1 MEWGLEHW
9 IGTPLRNYK
18 GIGMFIEEEDCS
30 GMEQKMNCSILA
42 ACRGQVIQEVLSS
55 VIFLQNPS
63 QKDRQVAC
71 GFLVLRLHHRGGTY
85 STLSLEVCYLRI
97 PPAIASYSYVPDVK
111 LLQGFP
117 RGARIAPTLLNL
129 NPSSIPGL
137 NERKAD
143 SVRQIRCIPCN
154 LRS

>member
-97 PPAIASYSYVPDVK
+97 PRSGPAAMVQS
-111 LLQGFP
+111 
-117 RGARIAPTLLNL
+117 R
-129 NPSSIPGL
+129 NPSIFLKRTVHRRPRRVLYEETRTQKS
-137 NERKAD
+137 
-143 SVRQIRCIPCN
+143 
-154 LRS
+154 LRH

>member
-1 MEWGLEHW
+1 MIAPRVG
-9 IGTPLRNYK
+9 
-18 GIGMFIEEEDCS
+18 
-30 GMEQKMNCSILA
+30 
-42 ACRGQVIQEVLSS
+42 
-55 VIFLQNPS
+55 
-63 QKDRQVAC
+63 KDRADQRHDESIVYA
-71 GFLVLRLHHRGGTY
+71 
-85 STLSLEVCYLRI
+85 
-97 PPAIASYSYVPDVK
+97 AIASYSYVPDVK